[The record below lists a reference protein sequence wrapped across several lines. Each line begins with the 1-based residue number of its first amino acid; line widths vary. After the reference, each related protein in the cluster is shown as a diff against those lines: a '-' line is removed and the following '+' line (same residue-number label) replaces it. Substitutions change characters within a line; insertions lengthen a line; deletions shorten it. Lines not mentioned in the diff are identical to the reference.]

1 MDPWPWGG
9 QGGHPCPAGSA
20 PQDKVLTPRLTGH
33 IRSKR
38 DPRRRASG
46 TVGAEQVGGAGVKF
60 LHAQPLGVTSGH
72 EMYAAMYGC
81 AERFS
86 DVPGPGRGAKPAE
99 PTTSPLVTGG
109 YGTHSFR
116 CHDGPLGNKL
126 PFLRCRQP
134 LNDSSCREGMGLSAS
149 PPPAPSLCPALR
161 VPLPTLALRVLGQ
174 GRGQTFPGSDLVM
187 PALPRT
193 LVGQLI
199 QGIPPSRGGL
209 GPSAESRVP
218 QGQRREAT
226 GEHQHF
232 GQNRLGS
239 CCCRTQDLR
248 HLLVQKHQGRRGWPA
263 VREVP
268 ASASWTCCSKLPQT
282 GGRTAMEIYYFLA
295 PKAKSLKSGCRQ
307 GCGPSD
313 GVPGEPS
320 SPLPASW
327 VPSVPRP
334 VAVSLRALRPSSQGL
349 LLLWLWVSHLS
360 RPLSYKGTS
369 RWI

>member
-33 IRSKR
+33 IGSKR

-46 TVGAEQVGGAGVKF
+46 TVGAEQVGGAGVKS

-72 EMYAAMYGC
+72 EVYAAMYGC

-218 QGQRREAT
+218 QGQRRGAT

-232 GQNRLGS
+232 GPNRLGS
-239 CCCRTQDLR
+239 CCCRTRDLR
-248 HLLVQKHQGRRGWPA
+248 HLLVQKHQGRRGRSA
-263 VREVP
+263 VRGGPCVCFLDLLQQTTTNRGAYGNGNLFFLGSEGQKSEIRLSAGLWP
-268 ASASWTCCSKLPQT
+268 LRWRPGRTLLAPSSFLGPERPSACGGITPRSASLLT
-282 GGRTAMEIYYFLA
+282 
-295 PKAKSLKSGCRQ
+295 
-307 GCGPSD
+307 GPS
-313 GVPGEPS
+313 P
-320 SPLPASW
+320 PLALGLT
-327 VPSVPRP
+327 
-334 VAVSLRALRPSSQGL
+334 SLSAFIL
-349 LLLWLWVSHLS
+349 
-360 RPLSYKGTS
+360 
-369 RWI
+369 